1 MHDPAEARTEYER
14 MSHRGANSGNV
25 LTSPMVSFAFFAES
39 FANFAVKDFDLGSRL
54 NKDEILNRKD
64 RKGVPQRTQSPLNYD
79 TTEIPLSARMAS
91 RSNWNRSSREA
102 APE

>member
-1 MHDPAEARTEYER
+1 
-14 MSHRGANSGNV
+14 MSHRGANSGSV
-25 LTSPMVSFAFFAES
+25 LTSPLVSFAFFAES

-79 TTEIPLSARMAS
+79 TTEIPLSARMDKPLELEPLQP
-91 RSNWNRSSREA
+91 RSGARIKPRA
-102 APE
+102 